1 MWNHKQIGLFRLFS
15 SPFSFHVIL
24 LNYQETIT
32 VIWIRPVVSK
42 TNLSVYNF
50 NGFLPPSLA
59 PREVCCLE
67 LFKFGLGVKRSSQP
81 SVKPPITT
89 AALSH
94 SLLMFGPRPVRLLW
108 QQEGGSMFFCFF
120 LIQFQI
126 KAVSFELHWMC
137 DLQPGR
143 GINHASYSFP
153 CCVWSGINTLAHTG
167 KLNVIQ
173 IVGSLSV
180 WWRKVSLLS
189 SWTTRLSLSPRVSR
203 LPPS

>member
-108 QQEGGSMFFCFF
+108 QQEGGLMFFFF
-120 LIQFQI
+120 FKSSFILKQFLLNFPECVI
-126 KAVSFELHWMC
+126 CSPVGELTT
-137 DLQPGR
+137 LVIPF
-143 GINHASYSFP
+143 HAAFGAGSTPSL
-153 CCVWSGINTLAHTG
+153 TLE
-167 KLNVIQ
+167 N
-173 IVGSLSV
+173 
-180 WWRKVSLLS
+180 
-189 SWTTRLSLSPRVSR
+189 
-203 LPPS
+203 